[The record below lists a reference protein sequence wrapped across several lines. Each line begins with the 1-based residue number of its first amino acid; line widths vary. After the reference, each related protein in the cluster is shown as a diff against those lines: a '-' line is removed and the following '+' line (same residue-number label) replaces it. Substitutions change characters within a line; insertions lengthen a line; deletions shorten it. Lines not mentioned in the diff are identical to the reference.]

1 MLSMQWLGSKRLM
14 RRTYA
19 HPAFVMD
26 FASRSL
32 LERCAR
38 HLLLNQHLNVELRTG
53 TKVMALLWD
62 DEGSAVTGMH
72 A

>member
-1 MLSMQWLGSKRLM
+1 
-14 RRTYA
+14 
-19 HPAFVMD
+19 MD

-72 A
+72 ARNYLLS